1 MAVEDFLYSPELLDI
16 DLNTSSAKFNPTLS
30 ITNPGD
36 GLRVRPL
43 SRQDY
48 DRGYL
53 QLLGELTT
61 VGDISPDAWNARF
74 DELKACKNT
83 YLITVIED
91 TLLNKII
98 GATTLVIEKKF
109 IHQCGMVGRVE
120 DVVVSN
126 DYRGRQLGKLAVG
139 MMQPLAK
146 SLGCYKVTLNCTD
159 EMVKYYTGLGYNME
173 KGNANFLCLRL

>member
-1 MAVEDFLYSPELLDI
+1 MAVEDFLYSPELLEV
-16 DLNTSSAKFNPTLS
+16 DLDTSSAKFNPKLT
-30 ITNPGD
+30 IANPGE
-36 GLRVRPL
+36 GLKIRPL

-48 DRGYL
+48 DRGFL
-53 QLLGELTT
+53 QLLAELTT
-61 VGDISPDAWNARF
+61 VGDISIDAWNARF
-74 DELKACKNT
+74 DELKASANT

-109 IHQCGMVGRVE
+109 IHECGMVGRVE

-126 DYRGRQLGKLAVG
+126 EYRGRQLGKLAVG
-139 MMQPLAK
+139 VMQPLAK
-146 SLGCYKVTLNCTD
+146 KLGCYKVTLNCTD
-159 EMVKYYTGLGYNME
+159 DMVKYYTGLGYSME